1 MTVIA
6 NRSICAPTPNLSIY
20 KVLAPFCKIFLYR
33 RLKQHVLFLRCTVT
47 LKTWRQEKTGTIY
60 RYTLSSYNA

>member
-20 KVLAPFCKIFLYR
+20 KVLAPFCKIFL
-33 RLKQHVLFLRCTVT
+33 LPPF
-47 LKTWRQEKTGTIY
+47 KTTCFVSKVHSNVKNMTSREN
-60 RYTLSSYNA
+60 RNNL